1 MLYQAATGAS
11 EVSARIR
18 GGGARGWALGLYV
31 SVGADASSLQRQ
43 HVRACVCVCVRV
55 QNDAQTLRKMEGHLC
70 PDVCWARLWLRADAH
85 YLTWPNHTIACVPS
99 KAQQDKYR
107 GLNNYLYYLGG
118 SLL

>member
-43 HVRACVCVCVRV
+43 HVRRVCVC
-55 QNDAQTLRKMEGHLC
+55 
-70 PDVCWARLWLRADAH
+70 ARA
-85 YLTWPNHTIACVPS
+85 
-99 KAQQDKYR
+99 
-107 GLNNYLYYLGG
+107 G
-118 SLL
+118 